1 MANDNPKL
9 KKNGGDGTFV
19 GNFLRGV
26 VDVSPELLKI
36 AGTVT
41 GVSALSALGER
52 IKGDDS
58 LTSKDKDVAL
68 AMIQMDISEAQEVTK
83 RWSADMTS
91 DSYLSKNVRPLALI
105 FLTVSMAVYIVIDS
119 ANDNFV
125 VKTEWIDLLSSLLLV
140 IYAAYFG
147 GRSLEKIQKIR
158 K

>member
-1 MANDNPKL
+1 MGDYKD
-9 KKNGGDGTFV
+9 KNGTTRIGD
-19 GNFLRGV
+19 FLRGV
-26 VDVSPELLKI
+26 VDISPELLKI

-58 LTSKDKDVAL
+58 LTSKDKDIAL

-125 VKTEWIDLLSSLLLV
+125 VKPEWIDLLSSLLLV

>member
-26 VDVSPELLKI
+26 VDVSPELLNL
-36 AGTVT
+36 AGTIT
-41 GVSALSALGER
+41 GVSALSALGDR

-58 LTSKDKDVAL
+58 LTSKDKDIAL

-83 RWSADMTS
+83 RWETD
-91 DSYLSKNVRPLALI
+91 LSSKFWLPNNIRPIALA
-105 FLTVSMAVYIVIDS
+105 FLTLSLAIFIVLDS
-119 ANDNFV
+119 SIDNFNV
-125 VKTEWIDLLSSLLLV
+125 ENEWIDLLSSLLLL

>member
-1 MANDNPKL
+1 MGDYKD
-9 KKNGGDGTFV
+9 KNGTTRVGD
-19 GNFLRGV
+19 FLRGV

-36 AGTVT
+36 AGAVT

-58 LTSKDKDVAL
+58 LTSKDKDIAL

-125 VKTEWIDLLSSLLLV
+125 VKPEWIDLLSSLLLV

>member
-26 VDVSPELLKI
+26 VNVSPELLKI
-36 AGTVT
+36 AGSVT